1 MKFSCGVHI
10 KVAFFSIWFMRS
22 QSSRYRRVAYSE
34 RRNNRF
40 CHVTATLSA
49 SIYHSNWLHLFLMSI
64 KAKQNKQPD
73 LECIFTYSF
82 FNFKNVHEPQ
92 LLNNDIKEH

>member
-22 QSSRYRRVAYSE
+22 QSSHYRGVAYFE

-40 CHVTATLSA
+40 CHVIATLSA
-49 SIYHSNWLHLFLMSI
+49 SIYHSKLAASI
-64 KAKQNKQPD
+64 YDEYKGKAK
-73 LECIFTYSF
+73 
-82 FNFKNVHEPQ
+82 
-92 LLNNDIKEH
+92 